1 MTHKIIEFL
10 KSNGYKEESEKGADY
25 RTFFKEG
32 VSTIDINKDEI
43 VLIGEQGDWLHL
55 PVNYYSLL
63 GALIHHRQLACDYV
77 A

>member
-1 MTHKIIEFL
+1 MNKIIDFI
-10 KSNGYKEESEKGADY
+10 KSNGYKEETEKNSEY
-25 RTFFKEG
+25 RSFFKEG
-32 VSTIDINKDEI
+32 VSSIDISNDEI

-55 PVNYYSLL
+55 PINYYSLL